1 MPSCPMMETSANVH
15 TEPEAP
21 RRQGRTCRDRQR
33 TPPKKRHDP
42 KRATPECP
50 ASHER
55 ASGLYFMPNALGR
68 EPATSSTMAELSP
81 LYGSTRSTQGYR
93 GYPTNEGL
101 NAQEAA
107 HHRSGCVR
115 DMVKAL
121 WFATAL
127 VGRTYASGTLCA
139 GTRDVQRARDYQ
151 LPTGVI
157 NMRGRRHFRRYLQ
170 FCSALSISAN
180 FSSAPLVL

>member
-1 MPSCPMMETSANVH
+1 METSANVH

-55 ASGLYFMPNALGR
+55 ASGLYAQCARPRASHELNNGRAEPALRLNALDPRIPRISHKRGL
-68 EPATSSTMAELSP
+68 ECTGGSSSQIWMCARH
-81 LYGSTRSTQGYR
+81 GQG
-93 GYPTNEGL
+93 
-101 NAQEAA
+101 
-107 HHRSGCVR
+107 
-115 DMVKAL
+115 
-121 WFATAL
+121 AL
-127 VGRTYASGTLCA
+127 VCDGFSS
-139 GTRDVQRARDYQ
+139 RDVQRARDYQ

>member
-55 ASGLYFMPNALGR
+55 ASGLYAQCARPRASHELNNGRAEPALRLNALDPRIPRISHKRGL
-68 EPATSSTMAELSP
+68 ECTGGSSSQIWMCARH
-81 LYGSTRSTQGYR
+81 GQG
-93 GYPTNEGL
+93 
-101 NAQEAA
+101 
-107 HHRSGCVR
+107 
-115 DMVKAL
+115 
-121 WFATAL
+121 AL
-127 VGRTYASGTLCA
+127 VCDGFSWAYIRFRNTL
-139 GTRDVQRARDYQ
+139 
-151 LPTGVI
+151 
-157 NMRGRRHFRRYLQ
+157 RRHERRPKSSRL
-170 FCSALSISAN
+170 STTHRGNKHEGSPAL
-180 FSSAPLVL
+180 